1 MEEANEGIKR
11 VIQKLRDEVPL
22 RKCDAMIYAARAREY
37 CQEIQRMRNDGFS
50 YLQICRA
57 FEEERLLPENSKAD
71 SFRQACRRAFIKQ
84 GKRKDLAVARK
95 EAPAPVT
102 GKASEGPPK
111 KGEASH
117 EASTQTAEALERE
130 RRKKLGLDKP
140 IFTGTGT
147 IIKHADGSFDFD

>member
-1 MEEANEGIKR
+1 MEEANEGIER
-11 VIQKLRDEVPL
+11 VIQKLRNEVPL

-37 CQEIQRMRNDGFS
+37 CKEIQRMRNDGFS

-57 FEEERLLPENSKAD
+57 FEEERLLPENSNVD

-84 GKRKDLAVARK
+84 GKHKDLAVAKK
-95 EAPAPVT
+95 EAPEPVT
-102 GKASEGPPK
+102 GKAPEGPPK
-111 KGEASH
+111 KEEARR
-117 EASTQTAEALERE
+117 EVATQTAEALERE

-140 IFTGTGT
+140 IYTGTGR